1 MVRVLLLEDH
11 PLQLQ
16 AREAV
21 LEAAGF
27 AVTSA
32 RTAEDALVHMRDAA
46 APSSQKFN
54 AVITDH
60 VLANENGA
68 AFVRKLR
75 ALAPDIPVIVM
86 TGLAE
91 AEPEYSELNVTF
103 LRKPYPPE
111 EFVRALEELLQ
122 P

>member
-1 MVRVLLLEDH
+1 MVRILLLEDH

-32 RTAEDALVHMRDAA
+32 NTAKDAFVQLRAVA
-46 APSSQKFN
+46 SSGLERFS

-60 VLANENGA
+60 VLAGA
-68 AFVRKLR
+68 DGVAFVKKLR
-75 ALAPDIPVIVM
+75 MMDPNVPVIVM
-86 TGLAE
+86 SGLAE
-91 AEPEYSELNVTF
+91 AEPEYDELNVTF
-103 LRKPYPPE
+103 LQKPCPPE
-111 EFVRALEELLQ
+111 EFVSALQRVLDR
-122 P
+122 

>member
-32 RTAEDALVHMRDAA
+32 RTAEDALVHVRDAA
-46 APSSQKFN
+46 ASAKFN

-60 VLANENGA
+60 VLANGNGV

-103 LRKPYPPE
+103 LQKPYPPE
-111 EFVRALEELLQ
+111 EFVRAVEKLLR